1 MRDDPAQENTG
12 ASTIIP
18 RHPEH
23 SRTDFSQS
31 GKAAAP
37 GWTMLLDLL
46 WFATD
51 ELILTGLLAAAGEWK
66 GYVKSSDLR
75 DRAPENFNYLIKK
88 NTALNS
94 KNILGTVFYCLIL
107 TSHMSYTSKS
117 E

>member
-12 ASTIIP
+12 VSTIIP

-31 GKAAAP
+31 GKAAAT
-37 GWTMLLDLL
+37 GGSTILDLL
-46 WFATD
+46 CFSTD

-66 GYVKSSDLR
+66 GYVNSSDLR

-94 KNILGTVFYCLIL
+94 KSIFGTVLYCLIL